1 MFVLHLSHDSIISP
15 PLHSGSHLWS
25 VIFPHINTLLNG
37 ISSSSTIRM
46 DELEVLSSSDEYLL
60 GMNLTI
66 YSLGFHMLHILINQ
80 ATAIRPDNKE
90 ASDSKPID
98 QWVQSAQ
105 GLEFTIAALLSH
117 VVRLSSLE
125 MSMADTSPS
134 DVYPALKYSS
144 LEVMNMTRTLLSFH
158 PPSNQIETLLMVC
171 QRVKYS
177 QDRVIIPRVLDFI
190 RPILLNMCQN
200 ASLSLKDIK
209 VMNQVSQLL
218 DVFLLDMVNAFDDS
232 TSSLPKDIGE
242 FMSSTE
248 TFAAVF
254 AILRLQYMWISKYQ
268 ALIKQK
274 QICNE
279 MVFEQFNE
287 TFQWMNGLLSELQ
300 SFSTSLSLISMTISV
315 ISSFGFIATFWSIS
329 VYIILSVQTSI
340 ISLWF

>member
-1 MFVLHLSHDSIISP
+1 
-15 PLHSGSHLWS
+15 
-25 VIFPHINTLLNG
+25 
-37 ISSSSTIRM
+37 M
-46 DELEVLSSSDEYLL
+46 DELEVLSISDEYLL

-66 YSLGFHMLHILINQ
+66 YSLGFDMLHILINQ

-90 ASDSKPID
+90 TSDISKPIVE
-98 QWVQSAQ
+98 WVQSAK
-105 GLEFTIAALLSH
+105 GLESTIAVLLSH

-125 MSMADTSPS
+125 MSMAGTSPS

-144 LEVMNMTRTLLSFH
+144 LEVMNMTRTLLSFYL
-158 PPSNQIETLLMVC
+158 PSTQIETLFMVC

-190 RPILLNMCQN
+190 RPILLNMCQK

-218 DVFLLDMVNAFDDS
+218 DTFLLDMNNAFDDS

-254 AILRLQYMWISKYQ
+254 ATLRLQYMWVTKCQ
-268 ALIKQK
+268 ALIK
-274 QICNE
+274 ISNE
-279 MVFEQFNE
+279 MVIEQFDK
-287 TFQWMNGLLSELQ
+287 TVQWLNGFLSNLQ
-300 SFSTSLSLISMTISV
+300 SFGTSLSC
-315 ISSFGFIATFWSIS
+315 FIAHCEGSEDAPQDFHHLYLLRLALDD
-329 VYIILSVQTSI
+329 VLN
-340 ISLWF
+340 LPGGE

>member
-1 MFVLHLSHDSIISP
+1 
-15 PLHSGSHLWS
+15 
-25 VIFPHINTLLNG
+25 
-37 ISSSSTIRM
+37 M
-46 DELEVLSSSDEYLL
+46 DELEVLSSSDEYFL

-66 YSLGFHMLHILINQ
+66 YSLGFDMLHILINN

-98 QWVQSAQ
+98 QWVQSAK
-105 GLEFTIAALLSH
+105 GLESTIAVLLSH

-125 MSMADTSPS
+125 MSMAGTSPS

-144 LEVMNMTRTLLSFH
+144 LEVMNMTRTLLSFYL
-158 PPSNQIETLLMVC
+158 PSTQIETLFMVC

-190 RPILLNMCQN
+190 RPILLNMCQK

-218 DVFLLDMVNAFDDS
+218 DTFLLDMNNAFDDS

-254 AILRLQYMWISKYQ
+254 ATLRLQYMWVTKCQ
-268 ALIKQK
+268 ALIKQD
-274 QICNE
+274 QMCNE
-279 MVFEQFNE
+279 MVLEQFNK
-287 TFQWMNGLLSELQ
+287 TVQRINGWLDNLQ
-300 SFSTSLSLISMTISV
+300 SFGTSLS
-315 ISSFGFIATFWSIS
+315 SFITHCEDAEDAPQDFHRLYLLRLALDDVLNLPGGE
-329 VYIILSVQTSI
+329 
-340 ISLWF
+340 